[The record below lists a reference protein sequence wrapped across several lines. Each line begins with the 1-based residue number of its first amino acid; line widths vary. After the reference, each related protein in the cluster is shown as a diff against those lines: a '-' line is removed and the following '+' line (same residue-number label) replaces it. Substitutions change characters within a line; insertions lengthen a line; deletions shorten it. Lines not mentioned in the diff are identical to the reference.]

1 MKITG
6 RQLLQATVA
15 TTMAF
20 TMLLAPLA
28 AATASAAES
37 AKPGPIKNSSAS
49 TAGISEQQASPQI
62 QYQIQAKLDTG
73 KMMITGKETV
83 TYRNTSTD
91 GLSEIVFRLFADAN
105 RSKETQPQM
114 FARSNEEMA
123 KANPDKKPE
132 DFLGGIDIISVK
144 DAATGRAL
152 ATSNEKQTL
161 TVQLGKALATEEQV
175 TLELEYET
183 KIPFGSQR
191 LSYQEDIINGAHWF
205 PVLSV
210 YDEKTHS
217 WEKAPYST
225 NFETD

>member
-144 DAATGRAL
+144 DAATDARWLRATRSKRSRFSWESAGHRRAGDARTRVQDEDSVRL
-152 ATSNEKQTL
+152 AA
-161 TVQLGKALATEEQV
+161 V
-175 TLELEYET
+175 
-183 KIPFGSQR
+183 
-191 LSYQEDIINGAHWF
+191 
-205 PVLSV
+205 VLSRR
-210 YDEKTHS
+210 Y
-217 WEKAPYST
+217 
-225 NFETD
+225 N